1 MMKIKKNFALRQV
14 ADTWIVMPLA
24 EQNMNLNGMLTLTES
39 GAILWKALEQGC
51 DLDALTNALT
61 AEYDV
66 SAEKARADAAK
77 FVEKLMQLG
86 CIQED

>member
-1 MMKIKKNFALRQV
+1 MKIKKNFALRQV

-66 SAEKARADAAK
+66 SAQEAQSDVAEFLSHMR
-77 FVEKLMQLG
+77 KLG
-86 CIQED
+86 IVTED